1 MRKKRCDRN
10 HIIYQITNQVSGE
23 FYIGITQCIGRAIL
37 FSIKKRFAQHV
48 SRATTQNFEWSLCNS
63 IRQYGAD
70 NFKIKVIEI
79 VRGKSIAHSKEVELI
94 HELHPQL
101 NVSSNKQLQYE
112 NN

>member
-10 HIIYQITNQVSGE
+10 HIIYKITNQVTDE
-23 FYIGITQCIGRAIL
+23 IYIGITQCIGRAIL

-63 IRQYGAD
+63 IRQYGPN
-70 NFKIKVIEI
+70 NFKIEVVEV
-79 VRGKSIAHSKEVELI
+79 VRGKSTAHSREVELI
-94 HELHPQL
+94 HELKPHL

-112 NN
+112 NC